1 MPQPLWELMSSGS
14 QSAGTGRTNIKIQ
27 EAGWPIDALPMNT
40 ACIVSCPHSGVSQ
53 RTVRSWLAQMHTHL
67 QRDKWQ
73 NIRYKS
79 PQPSHALT
87 AEEARIPQRNALQIC
102 IQLSVYQ
109 EEIRITMRTAWRGRN
124 NPLKHLWELSSLR
137 LPLWVFPEVEL
148 NSFCCSATASSCQ
161 IFILALSSTTSASMC
176 CENAVSTTRL
186 PQVISSLSSPW
197 SMSLSW
203 NFQQFHLPAAS
214 HVEACSFEYAVC
226 VKKIV
231 TSSLETL
238 KECFFCPY
246 CLT

>member
-1 MPQPLWELMSSGS
+1 M
-14 QSAGTGRTNIKIQ
+14 AKHKIQ
-27 EAGWPIDALPMNT
+27 KPSTKPCTHRWGSPHPSEKCPPNMHSA
-40 ACIVSCPHSGVSQ
+40 VSLSRRDTDYNANCLTRKKQPFKASMGVEFLEVA
-53 RTVRSWLAQMHTHL
+53 TV
-67 QRDKWQ
+67 
-73 NIRYKS
+73 
-79 PQPSHALT
+79 
-87 AEEARIPQRNALQIC
+87 
-102 IQLSVYQ
+102 SV
-109 EEIRITMRTAWRGRN
+109 
-124 NPLKHLWELSSLR
+124 
-137 LPLWVFPEVEL
+137 VEL